1 MQEKRNKSFVLVMVT
16 EMGKRT
22 SYFLFLLC
30 YPENNLM
37 IPTTKS
43 NGAPKIPSFS
53 MWFYSLWILKI
64 SMLHCFISQDN

>member
-1 MQEKRNKSFVLVMVT
+1 MMQEKRNKSFVLVMVT

-30 YPENNLM
+30 YPENSLM

-53 MWFYSLWILKI
+53 TWF
-64 SMLHCFISQDN
+64 